1 MEYLDNYIVKRLD
14 SNYRKEVLNHF
25 IRLDKDSRYTRF
37 CSPFNDFAIEK
48 YVAQIN
54 FEKNGIFGVFDED
67 LNIIGVGECVLY
79 DGKDQAEVGFS
90 VEKNHQ
96 GHGLGSKLMERIV
109 RFAKSMGKHHL
120 EMVCLRTNSKSIH
133 LAKKFGLK
141 VQSSYEDECVAAI
154 DTKNLN
160 PALEVFTETV
170 EDSFASYN
178 LRQRKRMNEWKK
190 SAEVF
195 GEAVDSVVSGM
206 IKMITPKMVS
216 EVKND

>member
-1 MEYLDNYIVKRLD
+1 MEYLGNYIVKRLD
-14 SNYRKEVLNHF
+14 DSYRKEVLSHF

-37 CSPFNDFAIEK
+37 CSPFNDYALEK

-54 FEKNGIFGVFDED
+54 FEKNGIFGVFDTE

-79 DGKDQAEVGFS
+79 EGKDRAEVGFS
-90 VEKNHQ
+90 VEPGHQ

-120 EMVCLRTNSKSIH
+120 EMVCLRTNTKSIH

-141 VQSSYEDECVAAI
+141 VQSSEDECVAVI
-154 DTKNLN
+154 NTPHLN

-178 LRQRKRMNEWKK
+178 LNQRKRINQWKK
-190 SAEVF
+190 GTEFFTES
-195 GEAVDSVVSGM
+195 VDSMFSGI
-206 IKMITPKMVS
+206 IKMITPKMIS
-216 EVKND
+216 EVKSD